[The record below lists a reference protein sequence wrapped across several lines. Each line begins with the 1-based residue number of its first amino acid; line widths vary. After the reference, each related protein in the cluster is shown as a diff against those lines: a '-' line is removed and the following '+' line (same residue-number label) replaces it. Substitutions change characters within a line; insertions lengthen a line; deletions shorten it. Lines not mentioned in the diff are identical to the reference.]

1 MSAPRRPVDTH
12 VGSRIRLR
20 RRLLGLSQTKLGET
34 VGLTF
39 QQIQKYENGAKR
51 VGASRIYQLATA
63 LNVPVSFF
71 FDAMP
76 PELIPEFPESPVEE
90 DRLPTDLFTKR
101 ETLDLL
107 RDYHRITDATLRKK
121 VLDMVRAMA
130 ENMRDDLPSQ
140 DK

>member
-1 MSAPRRPVDTH
+1 MH

-20 RRLLGLSQTKLGET
+20 RRLLGLSQTKLGDA

-39 QQIQKYENGAKR
+39 QQIQKYENGANR
-51 VGASRIYQLATA
+51 VGASRIYHLATA

-76 PELIPEFPESPVEE
+76 SELVGELPESRAEE
-90 DRLPTDLFTKR
+90 DWMPGDLLAER
-101 ETLDLL
+101 ETLELL

-121 VLDMVRAMA
+121 LLNMVRAMA

-140 DK
+140 DN

>member
-1 MSAPRRPVDTH
+1 MSAPRRPVDMH

-20 RRLLGLSQTKLGET
+20 RRLLGLSQTKLGDT

-39 QQIQKYENGAKR
+39 QQIQKYENGANR
-51 VGASRIYQLATA
+51 VGASRLYRLATA

-71 FDAMP
+71 FDAMS

-90 DRLPTDLFTKR
+90 DRLPSDLLTKR

-107 RDYHRITDATLRKK
+107 RDYHRITDSMLRKK

-130 ENMRDDLPSQ
+130 ENMGDDLPSQ
-140 DK
+140 DN

>member
-39 QQIQKYENGAKR
+39 QQIQKYENGANR

>member
-1 MSAPRRPVDTH
+1 MSAPRRPVDMH

-39 QQIQKYENGAKR
+39 QQIQKYENGANR